1 MVYVGCRAC
10 VFYMFYTM
18 YDLHH
23 PRALV
28 DVGYRATPDNAQGLT
43 IDVCFR
49 SSLCSSLRH
58 EDSQLPASNTMPSV
72 ATRTEMKM
80 SKNTPMKAMKAR
92 KQMKP
97 TEHTKTHANIEEAR
111 RRRMLIKAKKAN
123 VEEKNTTQWMPKK
136 MVELKNFIEAINKGR
151 AVTLA
156 DIKAAPGNLR
166 NAAQNAMVYSLSEQ
180 QRINYKT
187 CQSDGAR
194 HIWVAE
200 YMRDPAK
207 VRCCGVEDSPCWVE
221 MLWSRRA
228 KIMLEILASQREL
241 HSLDTQIAAAGM
253 EVATGLL
260 LTKSMKDQMA
270 VLQQKKTRAQP
281 RQGGSSVKRRRTKSS
296 GAGI

>member
-1 MVYVGCRAC
+1 
-10 VFYMFYTM
+10 
-18 YDLHH
+18 
-23 PRALV
+23 
-28 DVGYRATPDNAQGLT
+28 
-43 IDVCFR
+43 
-49 SSLCSSLRH
+49 
-58 EDSQLPASNTMPSV
+58 MPP
-72 ATRTEMKM
+72 KM
-80 SKNTPMKAMKAR
+80 
-92 KQMKP
+92 
-97 TEHTKTHANIEEAR
+97 
-111 RRRMLIKAKKAN
+111 L
-123 VEEKNTTQWMPKK
+123 
-136 MVELKNFIEAINKGR
+136 ELKLLCQGGNPGR

-207 VRCCGVEDSPCWVE
+207 VRCCGVEDSPWVE